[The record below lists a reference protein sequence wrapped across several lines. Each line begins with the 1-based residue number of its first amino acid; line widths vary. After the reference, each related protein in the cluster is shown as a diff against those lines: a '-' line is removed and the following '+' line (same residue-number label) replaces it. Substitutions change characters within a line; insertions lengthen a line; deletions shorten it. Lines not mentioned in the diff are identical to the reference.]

1 MVERIRSEYPP
12 EPANPLPWVRTAR
25 ARRGKGL
32 LDEND
37 FYASAT
43 IRVGRVRD
51 VWHNLTVPYTA
62 TRGPGRPPAAKA
74 AETRERIVRAA
85 REVFSELGYD
95 AATFQAI
102 AIRADLTRP
111 AINHY
116 FASKRVLYGEVVDKT
131 NEMVVA
137 AGMAKAEVRDVASEA
152 AVRLLL
158 GRDAGRFPRPVGRCV
173 PGHVGAGV
181 AAAPRAEPRRA
192 QLAQDVPRLR
202 DLGDHRRHR
211 AWRAHH
217 GDRRSDARRDADR
230 GDVGDGLLRRLR
242 RWTRRAGRHR
252 GEAGAASSEQ
262 TCGRSPSNSATREG
276 ARDPIR
282 HEPAERDLAHIAT

>member
-1 MVERIRSEYPP
+1 
-12 EPANPLPWVRTAR
+12 
-25 ARRGKGL
+25 
-32 LDEND
+32 
-37 FYASAT
+37 
-43 IRVGRVRD
+43 

-137 AGMAKAEVRDVASEA
+137 AGMAKAEVETSLLKRLSAFFSAAMQPDSRDRSAAAFLVTSVLESQRHPELSRDEHNSLKTSSAFVTWAITDAIERGELTTDTDVPTLVEMLIAVMWGMGFYAGYVGGHDELVAIVEKLE
-152 AVRLLL
+152 LLL
-158 GRDAGRFPRPVGRCV
+158 ANKLWKI
-173 PGHVGAGV
+173 
-181 AAAPRAEPRRA
+181 AE
-192 QLAQDVPRLR
+192 
-202 DLGDHRRHR
+202 
-211 AWRAHH
+211 
-217 GDRRSDARRDADR
+217 
-230 GDVGDGLLRRLR
+230 
-242 RWTRRAGRHR
+242 
-252 GEAGAASSEQ
+252 
-262 TCGRSPSNSATREG
+262 
-276 ARDPIR
+276 
-282 HEPAERDLAHIAT
+282 